1 VVANHGA
8 GLPTNGRAEPI
19 LGWRLWRLR
28 GARLESWAASYT
40 WEPGE
45 NTARCLAPLRRCPRA
60 PGNGCRCG
68 FWALFSLLQ
77 CVERACSERNE
88 RSTVVGLI
96 RGWGEVALHG
106 SEGFRAAKASIA
118 CLLTDW
124 PWDAP
129 RALPEGRLAGRWR
142 PRLRRALQY
151 LSSPPPPEPWHAHML
166 REAAALY
173 GVPLVSLE
181 ESLRIGLLE
190 ELGLDEPMRGE
201 VRAWVEMRPR

>member
-1 VVANHGA
+1 
-8 GLPTNGRAEPI
+8 
-19 LGWRLWRLR
+19 
-28 GARLESWAASYT
+28 
-40 WEPGE
+40 
-45 NTARCLAPLRRCPRA
+45 
-60 PGNGCRCG
+60 
-68 FWALFSLLQ
+68 
-77 CVERACSERNE
+77 
-88 RSTVVGLI
+88 VGLI